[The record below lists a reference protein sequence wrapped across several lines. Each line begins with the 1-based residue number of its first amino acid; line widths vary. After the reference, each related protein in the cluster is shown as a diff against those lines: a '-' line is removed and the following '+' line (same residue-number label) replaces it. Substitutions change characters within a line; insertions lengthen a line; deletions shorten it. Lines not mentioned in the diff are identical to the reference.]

1 MRTTWTDKNH
11 EEDVLIEINL
21 HRELITSIRSR
32 QSIFFQYIMKRVKL
46 ENTMTTGKLEDKMA
60 GEDLREM
67 VLVSLAS

>member
-32 QSIFFQYIMKRVKL
+32 QSIFLKYIMTRVKL
-46 ENTMTTGKLEDKMA
+46 EYTMTTGKLKDKS
-60 GEDLREM
+60 GR
-67 VLVSLAS
+67 

>member
-32 QSIFFQYIMKRVKL
+32 QSIFFQYIMTRVKL